1 MAQRTKDLTPQIGA
15 GPASVF
21 TVSPE
26 SYDLGSTLLVKNGTV
41 IENIPANYA
50 ENPNR
55 QTITLV
61 VPAISTD
68 TLWVYYE
75 DPAISPLPSSLQVS
89 VLKSDYLFGQDLKDQ
104 FGNVMSDVTLGNK
117 ISVGTAR
124 LERELKD
131 FSLTPKVIKS
141 TIVNG
146 IQRADGSYAVDP
158 DPVAQ
163 AAADI
168 FEDPYDYDVNDYINW
183 GFLLLRRKPVISVE
197 RIRLIYPTGQTII
210 TYPKEWIKLYS
221 KFAQVHIVPMA
232 GSFNQYPLIGQGAMY
247 LPLLSG
253 FLTKSIPQ
261 LIHVDYT
268 AGLTVIPDDLKDAL
282 YKLSAVEVLK
292 AAGAGKAP
300 GIASMSTGADG
311 LSESTTLTQSANSQM
326 FGPLIKQYE
335 DDVKAF
341 IKSYTETNR
350 GIDFRVA

>member
-1 MAQRTKDLTPQIGA
+1 MSLRFKDLTPQIGL
-15 GPASVF
+15 GGTVF
-21 TVSPE
+21 TVSPA
-26 SYDLGSTLLVKNGTV
+26 SYDLGSTILIKNNGTLEQGV
-41 IENIPANYA
+41 AYA

-55 QTITLV
+55 QTLTTAVAV
-61 VPAISTD
+61 VPGD
-68 TLWVYYE
+68 KLYCYYE
-75 DPAISPLPSSLQVS
+75 DPAIGVLPASLQVS

-117 ISVGTAR
+117 LSIGTAR
-124 LERELKD
+124 MERELKD

-141 TIVNG
+141 SIVNG
-146 IQRADGSYAVDP
+146 IQRADSTYAVPP

-168 FEDPYDYDVNDYINW
+168 IEDPYDYDVKDYVQW
-183 GFLLLRRKPVISVE
+183 GFIILRRKPVVSVE
-197 RIRLIYPTGQTII
+197 RVRLIYPTGQVIL
-210 TYPKEWIKLYS
+210 TYPNEWVKLYA
-221 KFAQVHIVPMA
+221 KFGQLQIVPMA
-232 GSFNQYPLIGQGAMY
+232 GATQPLIGQGSMY
-247 LPLLSG
+247 LPLMSG
-253 FLTKSIPQ
+253 SLQSNVPQ

-268 AGLTVIPDDLKDAL
+268 AGLSVIPDDLKDAL
-282 YKLSAVEVLK
+282 YKLGAVEVLK

-300 GIASMSTGADG
+300 GVASLSTAADG

-350 GIDFRVA
+350 SIDFRVA

>member
-15 GPASVF
+15 GPTSVF
-21 TVSPE
+21 TVSPA
-26 SYDLGSTLLVKNGTV
+26 SYDTGSTLLVKNGTV

-50 ENPNR
+50 ENANR

-68 TLWVYYE
+68 KLWVYYE
-75 DPAISPLPSSLQVS
+75 DPAISPLPASLQVS
-89 VLKSDYLFGQDLKDQ
+89 VLKSDYLFGMDLKDQ

-117 ISVGTAR
+117 LSIGTAR
-124 LERELKD
+124 MERELKD
-131 FSLTPKVIKS
+131 FSLLPKVIKS
-141 TIVNG
+141 SIVNG

-168 FEDPYDYDVNDYINW
+168 IEDPYDYDVKDYVQW
-183 GFLLLRRKPVISVE
+183 GFIILRRKPVISVE
-197 RIRLIYPTGQTII
+197 RIRLIYPTGQVIL
-210 TYPKEWIKLYS
+210 TYPNEWIKLYA
-221 KFAQVHIVPMA
+221 KFGQIQVVPMA
-232 GSFNQYPLIGQGAMY
+232 GATQPLIGQGSMY
-247 LPLLSG
+247 LPLMSG
-253 FLTKSIPQ
+253 SLQSNVPQ

-268 AGLTVIPDDLKDAL
+268 AGLVSIPDDLKDAI
-282 YKLSAVEVLK
+282 YKLGAVEVLK
-292 AAGAGKAP
+292 VSGQGKAP

-341 IKSYTETNR
+341 VKSYTETNR

>member
-1 MAQRTKDLTPQIGA
+1 MAQRFKDLTPQIGV
-15 GPASVF
+15 GPTSVF
-21 TVSPE
+21 TVSPA
-26 SYDLGSTLLVKNGTV
+26 SYDVGSTILVKNGSV
-41 IENIPANYA
+41 LENIPANYA
-50 ENPNR
+50 ENPDR

-68 TLWVYYE
+68 SLGVYYE
-75 DPAISPLPSSLQVS
+75 DPAISPLPASLQVS
-89 VLKSDYLFGQDLKDQ
+89 VLKSDYLFGLDLKDQ

-117 ISVGTAR
+117 LSIGTAR
-124 LERELKD
+124 MERELKD

-146 IQRADGSYAVDP
+146 VQRADGTYAVDP

-163 AAADI
+163 AAADV

-183 GFLLLRRKPVISVE
+183 GFLVLRRKPVVSIE

-221 KFAQVHIVPMA
+221 KFGQVHIVPMA

-268 AGLTVIPDDLKDAL
+268 AGLASIPDDLKDAI
-282 YKLSAVEVLK
+282 YKMGALEVLK
-292 AAGAGKAP
+292 TAGQGKAP
-300 GIASMSTGADG
+300 GIATMATAADG

-326 FGPLIKQYE
+326 FGALIKQYE
-335 DDVKAF
+335 DDVKVF
-341 IKSYTETNR
+341 IKSYMATNR
-350 GIDFRVA
+350 SIDMRVA